1 MDEVLNEL
9 GLPNEVGF
17 EISKNTIRSLLTSES
32 YERLIDVVKSKFNK
46 ATSNIGLD
54 ESLNLAILMDLLLNL
69 KVDEKI
75 LL

>member
-32 YERLIDVVKSKFNK
+32 YGTINRCC
-46 ATSNIGLD
+46 
-54 ESLNLAILMDLLLNL
+54 
-69 KVDEKI
+69 
-75 LL
+75 